1 MLGHLLELQ
10 RDALAGEVF
19 HRAADLG
26 HQGLAI
32 LEHRD
37 VDHTLLLA
45 ANQLGALG
53 DVRCQEGGVEGVVVH
68 GDITEHFLALALDRV
83 GGHGAN
89 AQASG
94 DEKQR

>member
-68 GDITEHFLALALDRV
+68 RYVAEFFLAFALDRV
-83 GGHGAN
+83 GGHGRD
-89 AQASG
+89 AQAG
-94 DEKQR
+94 GEQKQR